1 MRDQPEL
8 PAHAGREMTVRNNG
22 GEAPLPA
29 RMKYAGPVEAD
40 FLADAGDS
48 SFLEYWQIL
57 RRHKGTVVI
66 FAFLGALAGLLVS
79 IPQTPFYE
87 ARTSL
92 EIESLNE
99 NFLDLASVNPTSPNG
114 SNSAKLE
121 ISTQIKILES
131 RSLLEKV
138 VDKLELAE
146 RPEFRYES
154 GRLSAW
160 RKALGLP
167 PSTTLTPRE
176 QALEI
181 AAGSYTAQPSRGTRV
196 VEIVSE
202 WPDPQLAADFANT
215 LAETFTEHNLVARWE
230 ASQRTGDWLSRQLED
245 LRIELEKSE
254 EKLQQY
260 ARATGL
266 LFTAEKE
273 SVAEEKLR
281 QLQAEISKAQADRI
295 TKQSRFELA
304 KTSAPESLSEILDHG
319 PLRAYQ
325 VKRTDLRREL
335 AELRSTYTPA
345 HYKVKRVRAQIQEFE
360 ATMGKERSNIIERV
374 GNEYESAL
382 RREKLLSAAYATQAK
397 LVSRQAGKAIQY
409 NILKREV
416 DTSRQ
421 LYDNLL
427 RKVKEASVAS
437 AMSASNVRV
446 FDPATPPRFSSK
458 PNHLLNIALGLF
470 SGVSLGIVFVFVRER
485 ADRTLKQP
493 GDAADYLNVPEL
505 GVIPASSADAAQH
518 SKGGRNFKVKIRRK
532 KLGKTDAAAAG
543 SGAIER
549 NGSQTSADS
558 LSLVTWERQPSLLAE
573 CFRATLTSILFA
585 RNNGDHP
592 QTLVITSPG
601 PREGK
606 TTVVSNLAISLAE
619 ISHRVLVIDAD
630 MRKPRQ
636 HDIFNV
642 PNRWGLSDLLREQS
656 PISELPREAIALET
670 EMPGLFILPSGPGI
684 QSIANLLHSPR
695 ARELLQRAQDH
706 FDTVLVDTPPM
717 MQISDARVLGRMADA
732 VILVLRAGHTTRDS
746 ARTAKDRFL
755 EDGTPVLGTILNDWD
770 PKVNGRGYSDNYYDY
785 HRYYSGEREG

>member
-1 MRDQPEL
+1 MQDQPEL
-8 PAHAGREMTVRNNG
+8 PAHNGREMTVRNNG
-22 GEAPLPA
+22 GEPTLPA
-29 RMKYAGPVEAD
+29 RMQYAGPVEAD
-40 FLADAGDS
+40 FLDDAGES
-48 SFLEYWQIL
+48 SLLEYWHVL

-79 IPQTPFYE
+79 LPQTLFYE

-99 NFLDLASVNPTSPNG
+99 NFLDLASVNPTSPSG

-131 RSLLEKV
+131 RALLEKV
-138 VDKLELAE
+138 VDKMKLAE

-167 PSTTLTPRE
+167 PATTLTPRE

-196 VEIVSE
+196 VEIISE
-202 WPDPQLAADFANT
+202 WPDPRLAADFANT
-215 LAETFTEHNLVARWE
+215 LAETFTEHNLMARWE

-345 HYKVKRVRAQIQEFE
+345 HYKVKRVQAQIQEFE

-374 GNEYESAL
+374 GTEYQSAL
-382 RREKLLSAAYATQAK
+382 RREKKLSAAYAPQAK
-397 LVSRQAGKAIQY
+397 LVSQQAGKAIQY

-437 AMSASNVRV
+437 AMSASNIRV
-446 FDPATPPRFSSK
+446 FDPATPPRFPSK
-458 PNHLLNIALGLF
+458 PNHLLNVALGCQGRSKFGPLRR
-470 SGVSLGIVFVFVRER
+470 SKSRPVGEGVAVFVGRLERSPRTNLTTSSEAWRRRWPVSVRTRTSSSAWETPTGKERANISVGIER
-485 ADRTLKQP
+485 ADNSTNSTTRCSLKGYHLAWHIVLSRDHRAPVRNCLVSCLVVALGQAAGDNIRLKPKHQLVPPGVFCVIEGYHTSAQGIFRPLPRRTLTPKQSS
-493 GDAADYLNVPEL
+493 GDHLL
-505 GVIPASSADAAQH
+505 ASS
-518 SKGGRNFKVKIRRK
+518 S
-532 KLGKTDAAAAG
+532 LG
-543 SGAIER
+543 
-549 NGSQTSADS
+549 
-558 LSLVTWERQPSLLAE
+558 
-573 CFRATLTSILFA
+573 
-585 RNNGDHP
+585 
-592 QTLVITSPG
+592 
-601 PREGK
+601 
-606 TTVVSNLAISLAE
+606 
-619 ISHRVLVIDAD
+619 
-630 MRKPRQ
+630 
-636 HDIFNV
+636 
-642 PNRWGLSDLLREQS
+642 
-656 PISELPREAIALET
+656 
-670 EMPGLFILPSGPGI
+670 
-684 QSIANLLHSPR
+684 HSPPAQQDGASR
-695 ARELLQRAQDH
+695 CPALGPLFLGYESHGSVRREFLM
-706 FDTVLVDTPPM
+706 VL
-717 MQISDARVLGRMADA
+717 MAS
-732 VILVLRAGHTTRDS
+732 IHPL
-746 ARTAKDRFL
+746 
-755 EDGTPVLGTILNDWD
+755 PQ
-770 PKVNGRGYSDNYYDY
+770 P
-785 HRYYSGEREG
+785 